1 MLIPFAKYQ
10 GTGNDFIMIDDRALR
25 FPQRQDLIERLCHRR
40 FGIGAD
46 GLILFMMR
54 ADVAHM
60 VYFNSDGR
68 ASSMC
73 GNGGRCFAAFGARLG
88 ALSAEGEFLAVDGP
102 HPYHIGTD
110 GHVSLRM
117 KDVNSIITRP
127 EGLFIDTG
135 SPHIVVHVNDPDQ
148 EDLIHKARAIRYNDH
163 FNTVGVNVNLIAL
176 HNGKLRV
183 RAYERGVEDETYSC
197 GTGVTAAALA
207 AHHLGLSSSDVPIL
221 TKGGELSVRFRAYD
235 GTYSSIDLIGPAEM
249 VYEGVVE
256 V

>member
-1 MLIPFAKYQ
+1 MLIPFVKYQ
-10 GTGNDFIMIDDRALR
+10 GTGNDFIMIDDRAQL

-46 GLILFMMR
+46 GLILFQMR
-54 ADVAHM
+54 AEVAHM

-73 GNGGRCFAAFGARLG
+73 GNGGRCFAAFGSRLG

-102 HPYHIGTD
+102 HPFSIGAD

-117 KDVNSIITRP
+117 KDVQSIVTRA
-127 EGLFIDTG
+127 EGLFVDTG
-135 SPHIVVHVNDPDQ
+135 SPHIVLHVNDPDQ
-148 EDLIHKARAIRYNDH
+148 ADLIGMARAIRYNED
-163 FNTVGVNVNLIAL
+163 FKAVGVNVNLIAMK
-176 HNGKLRV
+176 NGILRV
-183 RAYERGVEDETYSC
+183 RTYERGVEDETYSC

-207 AHHLGLSSSDVPIL
+207 AHHLGLASESVPIS
-221 TKGGELSVRFRAYD
+221 TKGGPLAVRFRAS
-235 GTYSSIDLIGPAEM
+235 GGAYSAIDLIGPAEM
-249 VYEGVVE
+249 VFDGVVE